1 MNQPNSGNLHGAAS
15 FNANSPNDIVVVNRR
30 SGAAPIPA
38 SVKSKIQNDQTNRH
52 DLDQIMARLNGC
64 VELVESELSD
74 YQTAGSGANPSP
86 RTDYVLSIVIPVYNE
101 MATIGRVISRVAA
114 LPLKTEILL
123 IDDCSTDGT
132 RDVLKSLIGIP
143 GFKVIL
149 KEKNAGKGAA
159 LRTGFEQATGDFVV
173 VQDADLEY
181 DPRDIPQLIQPLLR
195 NEADIVY
202 GSRFIGPE
210 LQDESWVHRVGNAVL
225 TGASNLFSGL
235 KLTDMET
242 CYKAFTRDV
251 IRDIDIDQ
259 NRFGIEPEL
268 TAKLA
273 RRGYRF
279 TEVPISYNSRGYDEG
294 KKIGVRDL
302 FNAFYCIGR
311 YGVSD

>member
-1 MNQPNSGNLHGAAS
+1 MNQPTTNPISLNLTDPS
-15 FNANSPNDIVVVNRR
+15 TQIV
-30 SGAAPIPA
+30 IPHLPTHSNVEA
-38 SVKSKIQNDQTNRH
+38 KSKICTPKQTPAH
-52 DLDQIMARLNGC
+52 DLDQILNRLNGC
-64 VELVESELSD
+64 VELVESELEQ
-74 YQTAGSGANPSP
+74 YRAAEFGANASP

-114 LPLKTEILL
+114 LPLNTEILL

-132 RDVLKSLIGIP
+132 REVLKSLIGLP

-149 KEKNAGKGAA
+149 KDKNAGKGAA
-159 LRTGFEQATGDFVV
+159 LRTGFESATGDFIV

-181 DPRDIPQLIQPLLR
+181 NPRDIPQLIQPLLR
-195 NEADIVY
+195 GEADIVY

-210 LQDESWVHRVGNAVL
+210 LQDESWVHRMGNAVL

-242 CYKAFTRDV
+242 CYKAFTRDA
-251 IRDIDIDQ
+251 IRDIEIDQ
-259 NRFGIEPEL
+259 NRFGIEPEI

-279 TEVPISYNSRGYDEG
+279 TEVPISYQSRGYDEG
-294 KKIGVRDL
+294 KKIGVKDL